1 MIKSLL
7 EERSRLL
14 CQGLICYTLCSLC
27 TQALVKLVLK
37 RRQAAKKASMENQGS
52 VTGDLAQPLTRRHS
66 RSSSTV
72 SLGRAMSRGQS
83 MRLDTDWDISPK
95 TTPSK
100 DFVHED
106 GTGSDDDEDAKKD
119 S

>member
-1 MIKSLL
+1 M
-7 EERSRLL
+7 
-14 CQGLICYTLCSLC
+14 
-27 TQALVKLVLK
+27 LK
-37 RRQAAKKASMENQGS
+37 RRSAAKKASMENQGS

-66 RSSSTV
+66 RTGSTV

-100 DFVHED
+100 DSMHED
-106 GTGSDDDEDAKKD
+106 GIESDDDEGAKKD